1 MAKLHFFYSVMNA
14 GKSTYLLQSAHN
26 YESNGWKVYLFT
38 SATDDR
44 GGVGFVSSRVGLR
57 REAIALSPD
66 DYFVKHLSMFD
77 WDKSVIF
84 VDEIQ
89 FFTDKQVEE
98 LADIVDYFKIPVLTF
113 GLKNNSNGE
122 LFGPAIIRLLALSD
136 QIKEIKTVCHCGS
149 KATQILRRN
158 ENGEPVITSDVV
170 EVGDSSYE
178 SVCRRHWKDACPI
191 VEEISE
197 RKL

>member
-26 YESNGWKVYLFT
+26 YESNGWNVYLFT

-44 GGVGFVSSRVGLR
+44 SGVGFVSSRVGLK
-57 REAIALSPD
+57 REAIALSATD
-66 DYFVKHLSMFD
+66 HFVKHLNMFD
-77 WDKSVIF
+77 WGKSVIF

-89 FFTDKQVEE
+89 FFTATQIEE
-98 LADIVDYFKIPVLTF
+98 LSDMVDYFKIPVLTF

-122 LFGPAIIRLLALSD
+122 LFGPAIIRLLSLSD
-136 QIKEIKTVCHCGS
+136 QIKEIKTVCRCGS

-158 ENGEPVITSDVV
+158 ETGDPIITSDVV

-178 SVCRRHWKDACPI
+178 SVCRRHWKDAFPI
-191 VEEISE
+191 VEEGAE
-197 RKL
+197 HKF

>member
-26 YESNGWKVYLFT
+26 YEANGWQVYLFT
-38 SATDDR
+38 SSIDDR
-44 GGVGFVSSRVGLR
+44 SGVGYVSSRVGLK
-57 REAIALSPD
+57 REAIALSPN
-66 DYFVKHLSMFD
+66 DYFVKHLNMFN
-77 WDKSVIF
+77 WERSVIF

-89 FFTDKQVEE
+89 FFTDKQIEE

-122 LFGPAIIRLLALSD
+122 LFGPAIIRLLSLAD

-158 ENGEPVITSDVV
+158 ENGDPIITTDVV

-178 SVCRRHWKDACPI
+178 SVCRLHWKEAFPF
-191 VEEISE
+191 VEEGAE
-197 RKL
+197 Q